1 MTRSTSTV
9 SSASRRKI
17 RSTPVHPHPAEPRYV
32 IAVLFLTVATPP
44 PWLVSATPAV
54 ALVALVIA
62 IASFGVAYAT
72 YRRAAPRV
80 VSRFNVHNTYAG
92 SQGKSAQLRTLVN
105 IVLQNRGLAPV
116 GIDSFSLGQP
126 FFHHLRSM
134 KVSFYQLKLLN
145 GEVLS
150 TTLAPN
156 ASLKWTYEV
165 RSVMFGRRKTT
176 DPDKILRRLQA
187 STLVVHLGSGRD
199 VRRVRIDYD
208 GILND
213 ILNNI
218 QYRMARKF

>member
-1 MTRSTSTV
+1 
-9 SSASRRKI
+9 
-17 RSTPVHPHPAEPRYV
+17 V
-32 IAVLFLTVATPP
+32 IAVLFLTVATSPQ

-80 VSRFNVHNTYAG
+80 VPRFFVRTTYAG
-92 SQGKSAQLRTLVN
+92 SRVNSVQKRTLVY
-105 IVLQNRGLAPV
+105 IVIRNRGLAPV

-126 FFHHLRSM
+126 FFHHLRNI
-134 KVSFYQLKLLN
+134 KVSFSQLKLLY
-145 GEVLS
+145 GEELS

-156 ASLKWTYEV
+156 ASLSWTYEV
-165 RSVMFGRRKTT
+165 RSVFGRRKTT
-176 DPDKILRRLQA
+176 DPDEIRRRLQA

-208 GILND
+208 GILVG
-213 ILNNI
+213 ILDGI
-218 QYRMARKF
+218 QDRMASKF